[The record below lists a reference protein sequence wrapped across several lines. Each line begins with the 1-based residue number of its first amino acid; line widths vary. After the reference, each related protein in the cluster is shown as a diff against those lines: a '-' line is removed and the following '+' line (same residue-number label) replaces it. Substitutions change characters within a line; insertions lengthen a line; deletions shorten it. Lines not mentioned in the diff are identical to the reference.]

1 MKRFL
6 LLILTLA
13 LVFAL
18 VLSVSSCDVLGG
30 KSQNEDSANT
40 PGDNETPDN
49 SAHTHSYTVKNTDAK
64 YLKSAASCSKS
75 AEYFYSCECG
85 EKSTNTF
92 THGNFASH
100 NYEGG
105 KCTVCDASDPN
116 YINPNAPVAGK
127 TYHLGLVNTNV
138 DTDVHYICGGM
149 VATYYLATSTDE
161 SAALDVYVEKIT
173 DGYYIYTLSGSDK
186 NYINFI
192 VDGSYV
198 NAKYQPTPSTVFT
211 YSDSLDT
218 LTAVVNG
225 EDYLLGV
232 PNTSTYVNAGPYK
245 ASTNPFPCTFY
256 EVSEGGNTENP
267 PHTHN
272 FVNGECT
279 VCGADDP
286 DYIPPH
292 THNFVDGECTVCG
305 ADYYSEGL
313 AYKLSSDGNY
323 YTVTGI
329 GSFTGS
335 NLVIPNQYEGI
346 PVEVIGANA
355 FDRQSAITS
364 VTIPE
369 SIKEIKEYAFA
380 KCSNI
385 EKIYYNAKDAKVLYA
400 SAISMWLNSGKD
412 TGIDLIIGGKV
423 SVVPD
428 NVFSDLTNLKSVKFE
443 ENTNSTTIYGAFG
456 GCTGIVDVYIPSIE
470 WWCSVNLVNRFANP
484 MYFAQNVY
492 VGENLLTELTFPNGI
507 SEIPKNAFINCP
519 AENVIIPE
527 GVTSIGAYAFYN
539 AKTKSFTMPESLEVI
554 NEYAF
559 EYCTELESITIPK
572 NVYQIYK
579 SAFSYCTSVKT
590 VYYNAESLLGSGAEN
605 NLIDVSQNNRFENL
619 GADTDGVELIIGKS
633 VKIIPEYL
641 FNNYPGNNTNVELK
655 LVKISFEDGSTCEE
669 IKQKAFLY
677 CTYLTSLEL
686 PSSLRICETAAF
698 EGCTALRD
706 VHAESLEAWLNIEFE
721 YYDTM
726 FTYAE
731 NLYVGGELLE
741 GELTIPSSITK
752 IGAGAFSG
760 YKKITSLTLE
770 SHVEYVDVNAFKDCT
785 GLLRIV
791 SSAQDA
797 NISAFSGCSSV
808 NTVIV
813 RAGAERTLKSICSG
827 CSSMK
832 TLYVP
837 ASILRGDFGSIANL
851 KDLYYAGTEAEFKAN
866 DLDELNGDFTTHY
879 NSVF

>member
-1 MKRFL
+1 M
-6 LLILTLA
+6 
-13 LVFAL
+13 
-18 VLSVSSCDVLGG
+18 
-30 KSQNEDSANT
+30 
-40 PGDNETPDN
+40 
-49 SAHTHSYTVKNTDAK
+49 
-64 YLKSAASCSKS
+64 
-75 AEYFYSCECG
+75 
-85 EKSTNTF
+85 
-92 THGNFASH
+92 
-100 NYEGG
+100 
-105 KCTVCDASDPN
+105 
-116 YINPNAPVAGK
+116 
-127 TYHLGLVNTNV
+127 
-138 DTDVHYICGGM
+138 
-149 VATYYLATSTDE
+149 
-161 SAALDVYVEKIT
+161 
-173 DGYYIYTLSGSDK
+173 
-186 NYINFI
+186 
-192 VDGSYV
+192 
-198 NAKYQPTPSTVFT
+198 
-211 YSDSLDT
+211 
-218 LTAVVNG
+218 
-225 EDYLLGV
+225 
-232 PNTSTYVNAGPYK
+232 
-245 ASTNPFPCTFY
+245 
-256 EVSEGGNTENP
+256 
-267 PHTHN
+267 
-272 FVNGECT
+272 
-279 VCGADDP
+279 
-286 DYIPPH
+286 
-292 THNFVDGECTVCG
+292 
-305 ADYYSEGL
+305 
-313 AYKLSSDGNY
+313 
-323 YTVTGI
+323 
-329 GSFTGS
+329 
-335 NLVIPNQYEGI
+335 
-346 PVEVIGANA
+346 
-355 FDRQSAITS
+355 
-364 VTIPE
+364 
-369 SIKEIKEYAFA
+369 EIKESAFEDNSTIVSVKIPKTIKYIKDRAFA
-380 KCSNI
+380 NCSGV
-385 EKIYYNAKDAKVLYA
+385 EKIYYDAANAELSY
-400 SAISMWLNSGKD
+400 SNAIFMWMNSGKNSGVD
-412 TGIDLIIGGKV
+412 VIIGSNV
-423 SVVPD
+423 SFLPGMFLD
-428 NVFSDLTNLKSVKFE
+428 FNKIKSVKFE
-443 ENTNSTTIYGAFG
+443 ANNNKLVVDNGVFQ

-507 SEIPKNAFINCP
+507 SEIPKNAFVNCP
-519 AENVIIPE
+519 VENVIIPE

-605 NLIDVSQNNRFENL
+605 HLIDVSQNNRFENL

-706 VHAESLEAWLNIEFE
+706 IHVESLEAWLNIEFE

-760 YKKITSLTLE
+760 YKKITSLTLG
-770 SHVEYVDVNAFKDCT
+770 SHVEYIDVNAFKDCT

-813 RAGAERTLKSICSG
+813 RAGAEKTLKSICNG

-866 DLDELNGDFTTHY
+866 DLDELNGDFTAHY